1 LNNFILTENQTMKY
15 DQYAKAMSNR
25 FRHIIGTHVRYCE
38 RRDTPASFPAKARE
52 RLSNDEEMHDNQLT
66 QFGAAC
72 NILPSSTPQRLGF
85 HARKSGK

>member
-1 LNNFILTENQTMKY
+1 MNSEYLESLR
-15 DQYAKAMSNR
+15 A
-25 FRHIIGTHVRYCE
+25 HVRYCE
-38 RRDTPASFPAKARE
+38 RRDTPAAFPAKARE
-52 RLSNDEEMHDNQLT
+52 RLSNDEELHDNQLA